1 MEYYYIPNG
10 SPLTDEQQDQL
21 TEDNASQ
28 SRRRRPV
35 DPSIPVGTGVGSA
48 AVAAE
53 AAKNATWDDL
63 NRVFGQEFQQIREDP
78 ALRERNMQQLIKTYE
93 NFVKQTGNKVEQFR
107 DLKGQN
113 RWAAG
118 TLPDGTD
125 VVFWDSTA
133 PHPAVM
139 AHELGHIHMNH
150 ANPILDPLAGL
161 QTSGLGR
168 ISGENAGTIGAVSA
182 ALGALMGRR
191 RADTMISQL
200 QGTAL
205 GGALGTLGGSGQF
218 AYELGGATGR
228 AMDYLPPETDKEDAY
243 GDLFRAGMTYGMAGP
258 ATAAVGALAGGS
270 AAALAA
276 HPKLRR
282 YAGELFS
289 PI

>member
-1 MEYYYIPNG
+1 MEYYYLPNTPI
-10 SPLTDEQQDQL
+10 SEEQQDSL
-21 TEDNASQ
+21 ESQ
-28 SRRRRPV
+28 DSLARKVRQPIN
-35 DPSIPVGTGVGSA
+35 PTIPAAAGAAGTVIG
-48 AVAAE
+48 E
-53 AAKNATWDDL
+53 AAKKAIWSDL
-63 NRVFGQEFQQIREDP
+63 GKTLGAEFDEIRNDP
-78 ALRERNMQQLIKTYE
+78 APKKEQMQQLLDTYT
-93 NFVKQTGNKVEQFR
+93 NFVKQTGNEVEHFINMP
-107 DLKGQN
+107 GYN

-118 TLPDGTD
+118 QLPNGDD
-125 VVFWDSTA
+125 VVWWDSTA
-133 PHPAVM
+133 PHAAVM
-139 AHELGHIHMNH
+139 AHELGHVHMNH

-182 ALGALMGRR
+182 ALGALLGRR
-191 RADTMISQL
+191 RNDTMVSQL

-228 AMDYLPPETDKEDAY
+228 AMDYLPPETDKDDAY

-282 YAGELFS
+282 YAGDLFS